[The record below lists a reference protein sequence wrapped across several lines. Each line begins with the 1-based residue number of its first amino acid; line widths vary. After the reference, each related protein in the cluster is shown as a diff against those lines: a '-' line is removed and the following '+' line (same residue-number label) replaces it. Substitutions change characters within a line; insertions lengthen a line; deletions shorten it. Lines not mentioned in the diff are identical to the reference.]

1 MFINNFNKLIL
12 KIKNLKNYFYVF
24 LYEKTFKKYWDFISN
39 HNLKI
44 FWQDA

>member
-12 KIKNLKNYFYVF
+12 KIKKIF
-24 LYEKTFKKYWDFISN
+24 LYEKYLKKYWGLYFQPQS
-39 HNLKI
+39 KI